1 MRKYIKKNVKPLFLW
16 LLFEINFAAL
26 MVIWSLII
34 SRAMEAGMNGEL
46 HKLGSVLVSGI
57 VFFLAMILSFYFQN
71 LFSAKFVSRCTYD
84 LKEDVFRSIV
94 EADVNTHT
102 DFNCAKYISI
112 FNNDIAIIAKDYFL
126 GVPAIIAQLILA
138 VVATVTLFFYNPVLA
153 VFEIVLSVITSVVP
167 ILVNKNGGK
176 LQKKYTDALGFYNT
190 RIKDYISA
198 GAVLKSYHVED
209 KIREE
214 HGKANLQV
222 RDAYMEVEKKRGS
235 VYAIITATRYMES
248 ALFLVF
254 GSYLIA
260 IGSLE
265 VAVMLGAM
273 QIVGYIAN
281 PVKQSVNLYTNY
293 KRTKLLM
300 DTIQSFLANIQEN
313 AKEKEAIKE
322 LFPISIDSLKFSY
335 GENVILNNLSAR
347 FDKGKKYAIC
357 GESGCGKST
366 LIKVIMQQLTDYKGT
381 VWIGKQDSRDVDK
394 ESFVNHFA
402 LIQQEVI
409 MFEDSLRNNITMY
422 GEFSEAEILEAVK
435 AAGLQKFVDGLPDG
449 LDSRIGENGANCSG
463 GERQRI
469 TIARALLR
477 KTPVLIMD
485 EATSSLDAETSKQI
499 EGLVLGNPS
508 LTVIAI
514 THKLDRESAKKYD
527 KVYRLAEGVLKET
540 VY

>member
-46 HKLGSVLVSGI
+46 HKLGSVLLSGI

-167 ILVNKNGGK
+167 ILVNKNGGT

-300 DTIQSFLANIQEN
+300 DTIQQFLANIQEN
-313 AKEKEAIKE
+313 AKEKEVIKE

-335 GENVILNNLSAR
+335 GENIILNNLFAR

-366 LIKVIMQQLTDYKGT
+366 LIKVIMQQLSDYEGT

-514 THKLDRESAKKYD
+514 THKLDGESAKKYD
-527 KVYRLAEGVLKET
+527 KVYRLAEGVLEEKT
-540 VY
+540 Y

>member
-167 ILVNKNGGK
+167 ILVNKNGGT

-300 DTIQSFLANIQEN
+300 DTIQQFLANIQEN
-313 AKEKEAIKE
+313 AKEKEVIKE

-366 LIKVIMQQLTDYKGT
+366 LIKVIMQQLTDYEGT

-514 THKLDRESAKKYD
+514 THKLDGESAKRYD
-527 KVYRLAEGVLKET
+527 KVYRLAEGVLEEKT
-540 VY
+540 Y

>member
-1 MRKYIKKNVKPLFLW
+1 M
-16 LLFEINFAAL
+16 
-26 MVIWSLII
+26 
-34 SRAMEAGMNGEL
+34 
-46 HKLGSVLVSGI
+46 
-57 VFFLAMILSFYFQN
+57 
-71 LFSAKFVSRCTYD
+71 
-84 LKEDVFRSIV
+84 
-94 EADVNTHT
+94 
-102 DFNCAKYISI
+102 
-112 FNNDIAIIAKDYFL
+112 
-126 GVPAIIAQLILA
+126 ILA

-167 ILVNKNGGK
+167 ILVNKNGGT

-300 DTIQSFLANIQEN
+300 DTIQQFLANIQEN
-313 AKEKEAIKE
+313 AKEKEVIKE

-514 THKLDRESAKKYD
+514 THKLDGESAKKYD
-527 KVYRLAEGVLKET
+527 KVYRLAEGVLEEKT
-540 VY
+540 Y